1 MARKR
6 LNHLTGPDLPRPF
19 CFDDGVTIA
28 LVAGEVGS
36 DL

>member
-1 MARKR
+1 MARKC

-19 CFDDGVTIA
+19 CFDDDGVTI
-28 LVAGEVGS
+28 LVAGEVGG

>member
-1 MARKR
+1 MAHKR

-19 CFDDGVTIA
+19 CFDDDAMTIS
-28 LVAGEVGS
+28 VAGEVGG